1 MVRTLHCYAV
11 GRGEDWEAICLDL
24 DISVQGRSF
33 KEVFDSLEQ
42 AVMLDLETVAELP
55 ERERAHLLNRPVPL
69 RVRLQFAWHA
79 LRLALSKV
87 GGAEHRHQYT
97 MPLAA

>member
-1 MVRTLHCYAV
+1 MARTLHCYAV
-11 GRGEDWEAICLDL
+11 GHGEEWEAICLDL

-42 AVMLDLETVAELP
+42 AVALYLDTVAELP
-55 ERERAHLLNRPVPL
+55 ESERARLLNRSVPL
-69 RVRLQFAWHA
+69 PIRLQFAWHA
-79 LRLALSKV
+79 LRLALSKE
-87 GGAEHRHQYT
+87 GAAEHRHQYT